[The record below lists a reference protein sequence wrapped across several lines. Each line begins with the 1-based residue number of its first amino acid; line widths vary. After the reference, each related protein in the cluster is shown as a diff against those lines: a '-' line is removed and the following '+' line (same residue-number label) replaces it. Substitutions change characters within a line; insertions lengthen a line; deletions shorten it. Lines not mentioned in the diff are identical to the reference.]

1 MKPFNHIALLVIST
15 VIVLAACTPGAIPTP
30 AAAPTPVTT
39 TTPTPSILPPAAQD
53 AAPDKSGQAWDKIVE
68 AAKKEGKLTI
78 YSFNF
83 VGDIGTSINRAFK
96 EKYGIQVDI
105 ITGRGAE
112 FIERLKTE
120 KRMGGVLADITDNN
134 ATNAKTMKKEGL
146 TKSIAGEL
154 PVLREKDVWVA
165 DVLGIDP
172 QDKHLISFNFTI
184 YSPWVNTRLVRS
196 GEEPRVW
203 RDLLNP
209 KWKGQMIA
217 TDTTTSPGLYQSF
230 VPLIREKV
238 VDSEFLKALYNQDLR
253 FSSSIQDEGGLLS
266 RGDRAISIRGNDSVY
281 SRFVNEGAP
290 IKIIDLTD
298 GVVLSVISLV
308 AFEGSPHPNAAKVFA
323 NWLLSPEGQTAYG
336 KSASA
341 SSARKDVP
349 NFLPEAGRLTPKK
362 PILLTSED
370 TDESTKLFR
379 ERWLDK
385 LWER

>member
-1 MKPFNHIALLVIST
+1 MKHFNYAVLLVGMAVLMVIS
-15 VIVLAACTPGAIPTP
+15 ACTPGSTPTPTP
-30 AAAPTPVTT
+30 AAPTPASTSI
-39 TTPTPSILPPAAQD
+39 PTSNVSPPTSQD
-53 AAPDKSGQAWDKIVE
+53 PAWDKIVE

-83 VGDIGTSINRAFK
+83 VGDTGISIAKAFK
-96 EKYGIQVDI
+96 EKYGITVEI

-112 FIERLKTE
+112 FTERLKTE
-120 KRMGGVLADITDNN
+120 KRMGSILADVCDNN

-146 TKSIAGEL
+146 TKSVAGEL
-154 PVLREKDVWVA
+154 PVLREKGVWVA

-184 YSPWVNTRLVRS
+184 YSPWVNTRLVKS
-196 GEEPRVW
+196 GEEPKVW
-203 RDLLNP
+203 KDLLDP
-209 KWKGQMIA
+209 KWKGKMIA

-238 VDSEFLKALYNQDLR
+238 VDTEFLKALYNQDLR
-253 FSSSIQDEGGLLS
+253 FSSTIQDEAGLLA

-281 SRFVNEGAP
+281 SRYINEGAP
-290 IKIIDLTD
+290 IKIIDLSD
-298 GVVLSVISLV
+298 GVVLSVISVV
-308 AFEGSPHPNAAKVFA
+308 AFEGSPHPNDAKVFL
-323 NWLLSPEGQTAYG
+323 NWLMSTEGQTAYG
-336 KSASA
+336 KPASA
-341 SSARKDVP
+341 ASARKDVP
-349 NFLPEAGRLTPKK
+349 NFLPEAARLTPKN

-385 LWER
+385 LWGR

>member
-1 MKPFNHIALLVIST
+1 MKHFNYAVLLVGMAVLMVIS
-15 VIVLAACTPGAIPTP
+15 ACTPGSTPTPTP
-30 AAAPTPVTT
+30 AAPTPASTSI
-39 TTPTPSILPPAAQD
+39 PTSNVSPPTSQD
-53 AAPDKSGQAWDKIVE
+53 PAWDKIVE

-83 VGDIGTSINRAFK
+83 VGDTGISIAKAFK
-96 EKYGIQVDI
+96 EKYGITVEI

-112 FIERLKTE
+112 FTERLKTE
-120 KRMGGVLADITDNN
+120 KRMGSILADVCDNN

-146 TKSIAGEL
+146 TKSVAGEL
-154 PVLREKDVWVA
+154 PVLREKGVWVA

-184 YSPWVNTRLVRS
+184 YSPWVNTRLVKS
-196 GEEPRVW
+196 GEEPKVW
-203 RDLLNP
+203 KDLLDP
-209 KWKGQMIA
+209 KWKGKMIA

-238 VDSEFLKALYNQDLR
+238 VDTEFLKALYNQDLR
-253 FSSSIQDEGGLLS
+253 FSSTIQDEAGLLA

-281 SRFVNEGAP
+281 SRYINEGAP
-290 IKIIDLTD
+290 IKIIDLSD
-298 GVVLSVISLV
+298 GVVLSVISVV
-308 AFEGSPHPNAAKVFA
+308 AFEGSPHPNAAKVFL
-323 NWLLSPEGQTAYG
+323 NWLMSPEGQTAYG
-336 KSASA
+336 KPASA
-341 SSARKDVP
+341 ASARKDVP
-349 NFLPEAGRLTPKK
+349 NFLPEAARLTPKN

-385 LWER
+385 LWGR

>member
-1 MKPFNHIALLVIST
+1 MKRFNYAVLLVGMAVLMVIS
-15 VIVLAACTPGAIPTP
+15 ACAPGSTPTP
-30 AAAPTPVTT
+30 APAAPTPANTNI
-39 TTPTPSILPPAAQD
+39 PTSNVSPSTSQD
-53 AAPDKSGQAWDKIVE
+53 PAWDKIVE

-83 VGDIGTSINRAFK
+83 VGDTGISIAKAFK
-96 EKYGIQVDI
+96 EKYGITVEI

-112 FIERLKTE
+112 FTERLKTE
-120 KRMGGVLADITDNN
+120 KRMGSILADVCDNN

-146 TKSIAGEL
+146 TKSVAGEL
-154 PVLREKDVWVA
+154 PVLREKGVWVA

-184 YSPWVNTRLVRS
+184 YSPWVNTRLVKS
-196 GEEPRVW
+196 GEEPKVW
-203 RDLLNP
+203 KDLLDP
-209 KWKGQMIA
+209 KWKSKMIA

-238 VDSEFLKALYNQDLR
+238 VDTEFLKALYNQDLR
-253 FSSSIQDEGGLLS
+253 FSSTIQDEAGLLA

-281 SRFVNEGAP
+281 SRFINEGAP
-290 IKIIDLTD
+290 IKVIDLSD
-298 GVVLSVISLV
+298 GVVLSVISIV
-308 AFEGSPHPNAAKVFA
+308 AFEGSPHPNAAKVFL
-323 NWLLSPEGQTAYG
+323 NWLMSPEGQTTYG

-341 SSARKDVP
+341 ASARKDVP
-349 NFLPEAGRLTPKK
+349 NFLPEAARLTPKN

-385 LWER
+385 LWGR

>member
-1 MKPFNHIALLVIST
+1 MKRFNYAVLLVSMAVLMVIS
-15 VIVLAACTPGAIPTP
+15 ACAPGNTPTP
-30 AAAPTPVTT
+30 APAAPTPANTSI
-39 TTPTPSILPPAAQD
+39 PTSNVSPPTSQD
-53 AAPDKSGQAWDKIVE
+53 PAWDKIVE

-83 VGDIGTSINRAFK
+83 IGDTGISLGKAFK
-96 EKYGIQVDI
+96 EKYGITVEI

-112 FIERLKTE
+112 FTERLKTE
-120 KRMGGVLADITDNN
+120 KRMGSILADVCDNN

-146 TKSIAGEL
+146 TKSVAGEL
-154 PVLREKDVWVA
+154 PVLREKGVWVA

-184 YSPWVNTRLVRS
+184 YSPWVNTRLVKA
-196 GEEPRVW
+196 GEEPKVW
-203 RDLLNP
+203 KDLLNP
-209 KWKGQMIA
+209 RWKGQMIA

-238 VDSEFLKALYNQDLR
+238 VDTEFLKALYSQDLR
-253 FSSSIQDEGGLLS
+253 FSSTIQDEAGLLA
-266 RGDRAISIRGNDSVY
+266 RGDRALSIRGNDSVY
-281 SRFVNEGAP
+281 SRYINEGAP
-290 IKIIDLTD
+290 IKIIDLSD
-298 GVVLSVISLV
+298 GVVLSVISIV
-308 AFEGSPHPNAAKVFA
+308 AFEGSPHPNAAKVFL
-323 NWLLSPEGQTAYG
+323 NWLMSPEGQTAYG

-341 SSARKDVP
+341 ASARKDVP
-349 NFLPEAGRLTPKK
+349 NFLPEAARLTPKN

-385 LWER
+385 LWGR